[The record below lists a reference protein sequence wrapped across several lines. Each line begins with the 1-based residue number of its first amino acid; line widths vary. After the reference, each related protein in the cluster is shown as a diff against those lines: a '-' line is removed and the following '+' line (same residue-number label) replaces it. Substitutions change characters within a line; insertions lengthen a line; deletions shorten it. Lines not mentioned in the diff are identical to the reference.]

1 MNICKR
7 NVSVLFLAE
16 HALFFFNKK
25 LKLILLE
32 TNALIREDILA
43 SKGVKEVTG

>member
-1 MNICKR
+1 MFAKGMLVCFSWLSMHYSFSI
-7 NVSVLFLAE
+7 
-16 HALFFFNKK
+16 KK